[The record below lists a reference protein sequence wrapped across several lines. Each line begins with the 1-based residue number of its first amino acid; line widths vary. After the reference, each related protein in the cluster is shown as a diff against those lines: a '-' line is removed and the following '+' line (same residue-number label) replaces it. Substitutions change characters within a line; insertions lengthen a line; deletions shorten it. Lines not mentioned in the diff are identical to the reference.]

1 MEQQVAQ
8 LRAELRKVRDE
19 RDRTHRVLEVT
30 EWKAL
35 ASANDRTTIE
45 TLEAEL
51 AASRESENWMLD
63 SLTLQTKQMELT
75 KISPEEARL
84 EITTLQETVQRL
96 EAARTP
102 VTTTTPRSRHDRD
115 LQRVAPVADEKSKKA
130 MEELVMALK
139 EVNAELHATRQ
150 QVARAQHEAETA
162 RMEADRMHVSAKR
175 RDDKLR
181 AVSDELVQLRAEAEE
196 SFTAWRGKEAGL
208 TACVRALEAELAE
221 ARGEN
226 ARLLESQHSGRAEVA
241 KLKGHPKAGCQG
253 HQGGEGGAGRPAIGN
268 GSLSSSISAAWPP
281 SISLCNSSLSPYPT
295 QIVVPWR
302 DERRATARR
311 LEPVGLSSGAWRGG
325 RTTEAIERERRPKQ
339 PGC

>member
-1 MEQQVAQ
+1 MPQSLARSQSPSRLQGLRDLAPAIVQHFKCLLIQGQGNKMQQSRAGMEQQVAQ

-19 RDRTHRVLEVT
+19 RDRAHRVLEVT

-139 EVNAELHATRQ
+139 EVNADSCAM
-150 QVARAQHEAETA
+150 V
-162 RMEADRMHVSAKR
+162 
-175 RDDKLR
+175 
-181 AVSDELVQLRAEAEE
+181 
-196 SFTAWRGKEAGL
+196 
-208 TACVRALEAELAE
+208 
-221 ARGEN
+221 
-226 ARLLESQHSGRAEVA
+226 GRAPRNSE
-241 KLKGHPKAGCQG
+241 
-253 HQGGEGGAGRPAIGN
+253 
-268 GSLSSSISAAWPP
+268 AA
-281 SISLCNSSLSPYPT
+281 
-295 QIVVPWR
+295 
-302 DERRATARR
+302 
-311 LEPVGLSSGAWRGG
+311 
-325 RTTEAIERERRPKQ
+325 
-339 PGC
+339 